1 MEMVTGFSAQR
12 KLPQWRGDV
21 FSKCGLVGQEGGPE
35 VVLFADTFN
44 RYFEPENVD
53 AALNVLTGAGY
64 RVHLPAAAD
73 GSSRPLCCGRTLLT
87 AGLVDRA
94 RAEAS
99 RTIAA
104 LLPLVRRG
112 IPVVGLEP
120 SCIFTFRDELISLAR
135 KPGAD
140 AKGAN
145 VGIDRES
152 ARQLA
157 GNSFMFEE
165 FLARE
170 IDAGRFKPALA
181 PVANNA
187 LLHGHCHQK
196 AFDAVTPI
204 AKVLAKIPGLKTDL
218 IDSSCCGM
226 AGAFGYQQETYDVSL
241 AMAERSLL
249 PAIRSAPDDTL
260 IIADGTSCRHQIHDG
275 TGRRVLHVAAVLAR
289 SMAAAQ
295 YGEVVI
301 NSGMAVAESV

>member
-1 MEMVTGFSAQR
+1 MS
-12 KLPQWRGDV
+12 
-21 FSKCGLVGQEGGPE
+21 
-35 VVLFADTFN
+35 
-44 RYFEPENVD
+44 
-53 AALNVLTGAGY
+53 
-64 RVHLPAAAD
+64 
-73 GSSRPLCCGRTLLT
+73 
-87 AGLVDRA
+87 
-94 RAEAS
+94 
-99 RTIAA
+99 A

-112 IPVVGLEP
+112 VPVVGLEP
-120 SCIFTFRDELISLAR
+120 SCIFTFRDELVSLAR
-135 KPGAD
+135 KSGGENAN
-140 AKGAN
+140 GAN

-157 GNSFMFEE
+157 ANSFMFEE

-170 IDAGRFKPALA
+170 IDAGRFKPVLA

-226 AGAFGYQQETYDVSL
+226 AGAFGYQRETYDVSL

-249 PAIRSAPDDTL
+249 PTVRTAPADTL

-275 TGRRVLHVAAVLAR
+275 SGRRVLHVAAVLAR

-295 YGEVVI
+295 DGEVVI
-301 NSGMAVAESV
+301 NSKIALVESV